1 MKEKTFNKSAYDNE
15 YVRNNYDR
23 ISVTVPRGH
32 KAQYQEHAE
41 QRGESLN
48 GFIQRAIRETIE
60 RDTQEV
66 TQ

>member
-1 MKEKTFNKSAYDNE
+1 
-15 YVRNNYDR
+15 
-23 ISVTVPRGH
+23 VTVPRGH

-60 RDTQEV
+60 RDTQDNR
-66 TQ
+66 